1 METVFLGDLEMSIR
15 LILLIVVPAVAGGAS
30 FAIRRLIRQRRGE
43 DAAEKAE
50 GDAGN
55 PSTVEALTGSLSVFE
70 LYCLGLAGLG
80 LLLGVAKGVF
90 YLFV

>member
-1 METVFLGDLEMSIR
+1 MSIR
-15 LILLIVVPAVAGGAS
+15 LILLIVVPAIAGGAS
-30 FAIRRLIRQRRGE
+30 FAIRQWVRQRRGE
-43 DAAEKAE
+43 DVAEKVGVDSE
-50 GDAGN
+50 N
-55 PSTVEALTGSLSVFE
+55 LSTVEALTGSLSVFE